1 MTDQAVEEL
10 RSSLKSLYEDSQY
23 SDLTIASRDCE
34 YPVHKAIV
42 CPRSEYFAAQCRDSG
57 TKPARSNYLHLPD
70 DDPQAIRMVVRYL
83 YLLDYTSEPTPD
95 APDLNG
101 LTNGLTNGH
110 SNGHSNG
117 HAHINGHDN
126 DSSTNGGDQEY
137 LSGTSVKADEP
148 TYDKAYKTEKE
159 DTTEPL
165 DDFLPTQPQRLS
177 KKQKKRN
184 KAAKH
189 EAERIGSPD
198 PQNESLSSPISPEV
212 PAASISNAQE
222 NHSEGGGASLDA
234 KPSAP
239 NGVKPLANGTQETK
253 SLILHANVYA
263 LSRKYGIAGLRSL
276 AFDKFQAEADS
287 QWHTEEFLRA
297 AERVYT
303 SCGGDG
309 DAADEDR
316 EMKDVVVGMIC
327 RHGELMDNAET
338 QKVIRTLP
346 KDLMYDILMRVRV
359 QGGFVL

>member
-1 MTDQAVEEL
+1 MTAQAVEEL

-42 CPRSEYFAAQCRDSG
+42 CPRSEYFAAQCRESG
-57 TKPARSNYLHLPD
+57 AKAARGNYLHLPD
-70 DDPQAIRMVVRYL
+70 DDPQAIGMVVRYL

-95 APDLNG
+95 APD
-101 LTNGLTNGH
+101 T
-110 SNGHSNG
+110 NG
-117 HAHINGHDN
+117 HAHTNGHDN
-126 DSSTNGGDQEY
+126 DSSN
-137 LSGTSVKADEP
+137 LNGTSVKADEP

-198 PQNESLSSPISPEV
+198 PQNESLASPISPEV
-212 PAASISNAQE
+212 PAATVSNAQE

-359 QGGFVL
+359 QGGFAL

>member
-1 MTDQAVEEL
+1 MTAQAVEEL

-34 YPVHKAIV
+34 YPVHKAI
-42 CPRSEYFAAQCRDSG
+42 A
-57 TKPARSNYLHLPD
+57 ARSNYLNLPD
-70 DDPQAIRMVVRYL
+70 DDPQAIGMVVRYL
-83 YLLDYTSEPTPD
+83 YLLDYPSEPTPD
-95 APDLNG
+95 VPDVNG

-110 SNGHSNG
+110 ANGLTNGHANG
-117 HAHINGHDN
+117 HAHTNGHDN

-198 PQNESLSSPISPEV
+198 PQNESLASPISPEV

-234 KPSAP
+234 KPSAT

-263 LSRKYGIAGLRSL
+263 LSRKYGIDGLRSL

-287 QWHTEEFLRA
+287 QWHTEDFLRA
-297 AERVYT
+297 AEKVYT
-303 SCGGDG
+303 SCGGGDG
-309 DAADEDR
+309 EAGDEDR

-359 QGGFVL
+359 QGGFAL